1 MTKKNIKKLTVK
13 ISKELYKIIKDD
25 AKSIELSIDET
36 VELIMWEGMQ
46 KIMDDCDCQ
55 EAIKNSG
62 KHL

>member
-1 MTKKNIKKLTVK
+1 MTKLKKLNVK

-25 AKSIELSIDET
+25 AEAIDLSLDET

>member
-1 MTKKNIKKLTVK
+1 MTKQKLKTLKVK

-25 AKSIELSIDET
+25 AIAIDLSIDET
-36 VELIMWEGMQ
+36 VEMVMWEGMQ

>member
-1 MTKKNIKKLTVK
+1 MTKPKLKTLKVK
-13 ISKELYKIIKDD
+13 ISKDLYKLIRSD
-25 AKSIELSIDET
+25 AEAIDLSIDET
-36 VELIMWEGMQ
+36 VEMIMWEGMQ